1 MVKQKKVPA
10 AKGDDAEQMVMEYL
24 RKQNRPYSATVTKTV
39 AQKVLNSLVEKNEIN
54 CKPYGKQYVYY
65 IKQDQ
70 LESPSSEELL
80 TMDAE
85 IEDLKKE
92 INEFKE
98 KNRRLQSEFNGLNSS
113 LTNKQIDERIEIVK
127 EENQKYGERLQV
139 LQSGTIQISDE
150 EKKQI
155 DEGYEKNRKLWRQRK
170 RMFYDMFNLILD
182 YTEKKKTDFMEEL
195 DIELDPVEI
204 DEDPLKDL

>member
-1 MVKQKKVPA
+1 
-10 AKGDDAEQMVMEYL
+10 
-24 RKQNRPYSATVTKTV
+24 
-39 AQKVLNSLVEKNEIN
+39 
-54 CKPYGKQYVYY
+54 
-65 IKQDQ
+65 
-70 LESPSSEELL
+70 
-80 TMDAE
+80 MDAE

-170 RMFYDMFNLILD
+170 RMIIQKKRKRILW
-182 YTEKKKTDFMEEL
+182 
-195 DIELDPVEI
+195 
-204 DEDPLKDL
+204 

>member
-1 MVKQKKVPA
+1 
-10 AKGDDAEQMVMEYL
+10 MVMEYL
-24 RKQNRPYSATVTKTV
+24 RKQNRPYSATDVINNLRGAVTKTV
-39 AQKVLNSLVEKNEIN
+39 AQKVLNSLVEKNEVN
-54 CKPYGKQYVYY
+54 CKPYGKQSVYC
-65 IKQDQ
+65 IKQ
-70 LESPSSEELL
+70 
-80 TMDAE
+80 
-85 IEDLKKE
+85 
-92 INEFKE
+92 
-98 KNRRLQSEFNGLNSS
+98 FNGLNSS

-170 RMFYDMFNLILD
+170 RMVEMYTLYRKKENGFY
-182 YTEKKKTDFMEEL
+182 
-195 DIELDPVEI
+195 DPVEI

>member
-80 TMDAE
+80 
-85 IEDLKKE
+85 
-92 INEFKE
+92 
-98 KNRRLQSEFNGLNSS
+98 
-113 LTNKQIDERIEIVK
+113 
-127 EENQKYGERLQV
+127 
-139 LQSGTIQISDE
+139 
-150 EKKQI
+150 
-155 DEGYEKNRKLWRQRK
+155 
-170 RMFYDMFNLILD
+170 
-182 YTEKKKTDFMEEL
+182 
-195 DIELDPVEI
+195 
-204 DEDPLKDL
+204 KD

>member
-1 MVKQKKVPA
+1 
-10 AKGDDAEQMVMEYL
+10 
-24 RKQNRPYSATVTKTV
+24 
-39 AQKVLNSLVEKNEIN
+39 
-54 CKPYGKQYVYY
+54 
-65 IKQDQ
+65 
-70 LESPSSEELL
+70 SPSSEELL

-170 RMFYDMFNLILD
+170 RMVEMYTLYRKKENGFY
-182 YTEKKKTDFMEEL
+182 
-195 DIELDPVEI
+195 DPVEI